1 MTKVTESVRSEADEY
16 RQGADRPLGGYAL
29 AMTVFAGVAG
39 LAGAIAALWGTTS
52 RRISP
57 YDLLLM
63 TAGTHKLARLVAKD
77 AITSPLRMP
86 FTRYEDTGGPAEV
99 MEEVRTQ
106 GQIRHTVGE
115 LISCPFCLAVWV
127 ATGFSIG
134 FLFAPRVTRV
144 VASMLTAV
152 AGADYLQ
159 LVYAY
164 LQQAAEKKS

>member
-1 MTKVTESVRSEADEY
+1 MERRFPACTDPIGGYWPSTGRAEEIRLTKVTESVRSEADEY

-77 AITSPLRMP
+77 GITSPLRIP
-86 FTRYEDTGGPAEV
+86 FSRFKDTGAPATGL
-99 MEEVRTQ
+99 EEGWTQ
-106 GQIRHTVGE
+106 G
-115 LISCPFCLAVWV
+115 
-127 ATGFSIG
+127 
-134 FLFAPRVTRV
+134 
-144 VASMLTAV
+144 
-152 AGADYLQ
+152 
-159 LVYAY
+159 
-164 LQQAAEKKS
+164 